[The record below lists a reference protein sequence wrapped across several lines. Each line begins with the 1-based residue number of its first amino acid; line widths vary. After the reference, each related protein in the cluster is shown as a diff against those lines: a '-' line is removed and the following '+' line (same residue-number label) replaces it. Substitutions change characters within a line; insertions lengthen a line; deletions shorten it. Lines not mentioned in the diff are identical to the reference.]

1 MLSVLVE
8 EFKVTAL
15 RLYKNYQITLMESV
29 SVTLNVKCV
38 LVSFVFE

>member
-15 RLYKNYQITLMESV
+15 RLYKYYHITLMESV